1 MKKRRFLLSTD
12 RFVSLWA
19 GDEVREILH
28 LVDVPLWVKR
38 GLRLI
43 GFIGVGFLLF
53 LFLPWTQN
61 ISATGRV
68 TSLMPAVRPQTLHA
82 MIPGRLARWYVRE
95 GMRVKAGDT
104 LLQIAEIK
112 DYYLDPALV
121 ERLREQIL
129 AKEAALEAQQRKAE
143 ALRLQI
149 QAIKAAQEAALE
161 RAQNALFQAQL
172 RYKVDS
178 TALLAA
184 EVELAVTQS
193 QYQRQESL
201 YVKGLRSL
209 TDLQNRQAKY
219 QEAQAKYVLARNRL
233 DISRADVENAYIAI
247 QALVA
252 DYREKLAKAQ
262 SELEAT
268 LVYVYDL
275 QATVAKLRNE
285 LANVQVRR
293 GFYYVLAPQ
302 DGYVVRAIKT
312 GLGEVIK
319 EGEPLAVF
327 MPAGYQLA
335 AEVYVRP
342 MDVPLLRVGGRVRL
356 QFDGWPAFIF
366 SGWPGVSFGTFSGR
380 VAAIDYVD
388 DGSGSFR
395 VLVQPDSSES
405 WPSLLRL
412 GGGVRAWFLLNDV
425 PIWYELWRQINGF
438 PPDFLP
444 QFYQSKDSKAKG

>member
-1 MKKRRFLLSTD
+1 MKLRRSLVEKD
-12 RFVSLWA
+12 RFVSVWA
-19 GDEVREILH
+19 GDGMREILH
-28 LVDVPLWVKR
+28 LVDVPVWVRR
-38 GLRLI
+38 GLRFI
-43 GFIGVGFLLF
+43 GFIGLGFLGF

-61 ISATGRV
+61 IAAGGRV
-68 TSLMPAVRPQTLHA
+68 TSLTPEVRPQTLHA
-82 MIPGRLARWYVRE
+82 MIPGRLAHWYVRE
-95 GMRVKAGDT
+95 GVRVKAGDT

-121 ERLREQIL
+121 ERLREQII
-129 AKEAALEAQQRKAE
+129 AKEEALEAQQRKAV
-143 ALRLQI
+143 ALRDQI
-149 QAIKAAQEAALE
+149 RAIAAARDAALA
-161 RAQNALFQAQL
+161 RARNALTQAQF
-172 RYKVDS
+172 RYKADS
-178 TALLAA
+178 AAFLAA
-184 EVELAVTQS
+184 EVDLSVAQS

-219 QEAQAKYVLARNRL
+219 QEAQAKYIAARNRL
-233 DISRADVENAYIAI
+233 GIARADVENAYLSI
-247 QALVA
+247 QALAA
-252 DYREKLAKAQ
+252 DYQEKLAKAQ
-262 SELEAT
+262 SDLEAT
-268 LVYVYDL
+268 LAYVYDL
-275 QATVAKLRNE
+275 QATIAKLRNE

-293 GFYYVLAPQ
+293 GFYYIVAPQ
-302 DGYVVRAIKT
+302 DGYVVRAVKT
-312 GLGEVIK
+312 GVGEVIK

-335 AEVYVRP
+335 AEVYVKP
-342 MDVPLLRVGGRVRL
+342 MDVPLLRVGATVRL

-366 SGWPGVSFGTFSGR
+366 SGWPGLSFGTFSGCIT
-380 VAAIDYVD
+380 AIDYVD

-395 VLVQPDSSES
+395 VLVQLDSTDA

-444 QFYQSKDSKAKG
+444 QFYQAKTHQNSK